1 MNGWLWRLAPYL
13 ICALLALG
21 IWQQRGTIA
30 GQTAALTAYGE
41 RLDAQDAAM
50 RKVTTGIQ
58 QGKDDLRQLVATQED
73 FRSALESRRSDIE
86 DLKRENEDFRR
97 WADGMLPEPVARM
110 RERPTIT
117 GADGYSEH
125 LRTRS
130 PVRAVGQPAGPQ

>member
-13 ICALLALG
+13 VCAVLALG
-21 IWQQRGTIA
+21 IWNQRGTIA
-30 GQTAALTAYGE
+30 AQATTITTYGE
-41 RLDAQDAAM
+41 RLDAQDEAM
-50 RKVTTGIQ
+50 SKVTAGIQ
-58 QGKDDLRQLVATQED
+58 QGKIDLRQLVAIQED

-97 WADGMLPEPVARM
+97 WADGVLPEPVARM

-117 GADGYSEH
+117 GADGYAEY

-130 PVRAVGQPAGPQ
+130 PVRAVGQPPGPQ